1 MDAYLQAV
9 GNKAEAFNKL
19 GQDLKTTQFM
29 IDELSTGLQT
39 KAHDIFQ
46 HAVAD
51 LFKNGDGHSGFNL
64 KAAKTLSTYA
74 NDEQKCEIDEITKV
88 D

>member
-29 IDELSTGLQT
+29 IDNMSIGLQT
-39 KAHDIFQ
+39 KAHEISQ
-46 HAVAD
+46 HAIAD

-64 KAAKTLSTYA
+64 TAAKTLSTYA
-74 NDEQKCEIDEITKV
+74 NEEQACEIDEVTKG
-88 D
+88 